1 MLLLSLLP
9 ILLILFLMLALRWG
23 AAQAGAAGYLSA
35 LAIALLFFGAGPKLL
50 AYAHV
55 RALLLSLDVLV
66 IIWAAFLFYRVAD
79 EAGAVRVISQSLPYL
94 TADRGMQAL
103 IIGWT
108 FAAFLQGVGGF
119 GVPVAVVSPILVSLG
134 FTPLAAVV
142 IPSIGH
148 GWSVTFGS
156 LGSSFQ
162 ALISTTGLSAEE
174 LTPFSAFFLS
184 VAGVVMGW
192 MVAHAAGGWQAVRR
206 LFWPVAILGGVM
218 GVVHYLVAEAG
229 LWNIASFCA
238 GMAGLVVGFPLARYF
253 RNPTPYPSPTPLPPR
268 SLTPLLL
275 ALSGYV
281 ILVALTLAVQL
292 IPVVKDF
299 LGQVYVQMH
308 FPQVSTALGYVTPEG
323 VSRKIRIFN
332 HAGTTLVYAS
342 LLSYLLYR
350 LAGWYQPG
358 SVGRIVSG
366 TLQRVLSSSL
376 SIASMVAMAVI
387 MENSGM
393 TDALARG
400 LAAGVGMYFPFVS
413 PWIGALGSFMTG
425 SNTNANVMFGVLQLQ
440 TANLLKYSA
449 ALILAAQTSGA
460 SLASVLAPSKV
471 AVGASTAGMSG
482 REGEVMRKLVI
493 YVGLSVLLIGLMTV
507 IGIWISG

>member
-1 MLLLSLLP
+1 
-9 ILLILFLMLALRWG
+9 
-23 AAQAGAAGYLSA
+23 
-35 LAIALLFFGAGPKLL
+35 
-50 AYAHV
+50 
-55 RALLLSLDVLV
+55 
-66 IIWAAFLFYRVAD
+66 
-79 EAGAVRVISQSLPYL
+79 
-94 TADRGMQAL
+94 
-103 IIGWT
+103 
-108 FAAFLQGVGGF
+108 
-119 GVPVAVVSPILVSLG
+119 
-134 FTPLAAVV
+134 
-142 IPSIGH
+142 
-148 GWSVTFGS
+148 
-156 LGSSFQ
+156 
-162 ALISTTGLSAEE
+162 
-174 LTPFSAFFLS
+174 
-184 VAGVVMGW
+184 
-192 MVAHAAGGWQAVRR
+192 
-206 LFWPVAILGGVM
+206 
-218 GVVHYLVAEAG
+218 
-229 LWNIASFCA
+229 
-238 GMAGLVVGFPLARYF
+238 
-253 RNPTPYPSPTPLPPR
+253 
-268 SLTPLLL
+268 
-275 ALSGYV
+275 
-281 ILVALTLAVQL
+281 LAVQL